1 MDFISGVG
9 QVIVLLIKE
18 MFSDLGF
25 TSLGFFTFLLLGM
38 IVYYCIPK
46 KGQWLWLLFLSMF
59 FYVVNAGKLTIFIA
73 FSIITSW
80 IYGYVSSKKM
90 SSNNIKKIGLVLVIS
105 LNIILLMFLKIASSG
120 TLLANRLTLDRFSFL
135 IPMGISF
142 YTLQIIAYCVDIYKG
157 KIKPQTNI
165 LKYALFISFFPQILQ
180 GPIPRYEQLGKQLY
194 TERKFNYEKVTFGL
208 QLIIWGCFQKMVVAD
223 AAAIVVNRVF
233 GEWQTYKG
241 IFVLFAAILYS
252 IQLYADF
259 AGCVCIAIG
268 AAELFGIEIADNF
281 NHPYFSTS
289 IQDFWRRWHIS
300 LSSWLRDYVYIPL
313 GGNRKGKIR
322 KYINIILTFFVSGIW
337 HGIGSHYIVWGLLHG
352 FYQVIGDILKPVRD
366 FCVKLFKINR
376 DSFSHK
382 LYKQGVTFSLV
393 TLAWVFFRADSV
405 SVAVKMIKNMIMTC
419 NPWILFNDELYML
432 GLNPKESRVLFFSI
446 FVMWVVGMLQKKMHI
461 RETLAKQSLVFR
473 WFIIFAGIFAVL
485 IFGIYG
491 PGYDAGEFI
500 YGNF

>member
-1 MDFISGVG
+1 MDFIAGVG
-9 QVIVLLIKE
+9 RVIILLIKE
-18 MFSDLGF
+18 MFSGLEF
-25 TSLGFFTFLLLGM
+25 TSLGFFTFLLLGA

-59 FYVVNAGKLTIFIA
+59 FYVTNAGKLTIFIV

-80 IYGYVSSKKM
+80 LYGYIIDKKGLSM
-90 SSNNIKKIGLVLVIS
+90 QLKRWGLVVVIS
-105 LNIILLMFLKIASSG
+105 LNILLLLFLKIASSG
-120 TLLANRLTLDRFSFL
+120 TLLANKISLDRFAFL

-142 YTLQIIAYCVDIYKG
+142 YTLQIIAYCVDVYKG
-157 KIKPQTNI
+157 KILPQKNI
-165 LKYALFISFFPQILQ
+165 FKYALFVSFFPQILQ
-180 GPIPRYEQLGKQLY
+180 GPIPRYEQIGSQLY
-194 TERKFNYEKVTFGL
+194 TGHKFNYEKITFGL

-233 GEWQTYKG
+233 GEWQNYTG
-241 IFVLFAAILYS
+241 IIVLFAAVLYS

-268 AAELFGIEIADNF
+268 AAELFGIKIADNF

-300 LSSWLRDYVYIPL
+300 LSSWLRDYIYIPL

-322 KYINIILTFFVSGIW
+322 KYINIMLTFLVSGIW
-337 HGIGSHYIVWGLLHG
+337 HGIGSHYIIWGLLHG
-352 FYQVIGDILKPVRD
+352 CYQIIGDLLKPVRD
-366 FCVKLFKINR
+366 LAVKLFKVNR

-382 LYKQGVTFSLV
+382 LYKQVVTFVLV
-393 TLAWVFFRADSV
+393 MMAWIFFRAESV
-405 SVAVKMIKNMIMTC
+405 SVALHMIKNMITTF
-419 NPWILFNDELYML
+419 NPWVLFNDELYLL

-446 FVMWVVGMLQKKMHI
+446 FVMWVVSMLQKKMHI
-461 RETLAKQSLVFR
+461 RETLAKQTLIFR
-473 WFIIFAGIFAVL
+473 WFIIFAGIFAIL